1 MRLRILRLE
10 DPPSQYLRDLGVS
23 LPKRLQDGGSRETG
37 VPLITNWK
45 LCLKEINIFCFIS
58 TSFFLSVVL
67 YSENRSGSILLV
79 VKPKDM
85 PGLELNNAKRLSIC
99 VSLEKVIFSSYYVH
113 CTVLCLFPIN
123 RAIGLVL
130 CLNK

>member
-1 MRLRILRLE
+1 M
-10 DPPSQYLRDLGVS
+10 S

-58 TSFFLSVVL
+58 TCFFLSVVL

-79 VKPKDM
+79 VKPARFYFAGCKAEGYAR
-85 PGLELNNAKRLSIC
+85 PRVE
-99 VSLEKVIFSSYYVH
+99 
-113 CTVLCLFPIN
+113 
-123 RAIGLVL
+123 
-130 CLNK
+130 